1 MSSSDLSSQQQLSSI
16 LKGDLAGIKKP
27 NPTIIVG
34 PRVRNVIWRNL
45 VKKYLN
51 EKMSHEDIVQKI
63 LDYDEYVE
71 KGLVTEE
78 KINLAKGKNK

>member
-1 MSSSDLSSQQQLSSI
+1 MTSSKDQLTAI
-16 LKGDLAGIKKP
+16 LKGDLKGVNKP
-27 NPTIIVG
+27 NPTIIIG

-45 VKKYLN
+45 VKKYQTEGL
-51 EKMSHEDIVQKI
+51 KSEDIINKI

-78 KINLAKGKNK
+78 KINLAKKKKEK